1 MASRICISR
10 GVNLERL
17 YDHLGQGKHIFVL
30 KPERN
35 IADIKM
41 IVIAAYA
48 FGDAA
53 YIRRR
58 KDEGLIRI
66 T

>member
-17 YDHLGQGKHIFVL
+17 YDHLCQGKHIFVL

-35 IADIKM
+35 VADVKV
-41 IVIAAYA
+41 VIITAYA

-53 YIRRR
+53 YIRR
-58 KDEGLIRI
+58 
-66 T
+66 